1 MITINKNFMTA
12 VVFTALLA
20 IVGAAQATEINLTFI
35 GTWTTAPG
43 SATQDAG
50 LQTGGRYVIHT
61 SYDPALTPTTTRS
74 INGLDFQV
82 INLADAA
89 TSLGRDSFQV
99 LIPMEGFDG
108 GTPFVYDQNQ
118 DDHFF
123 FGSNVPEPEI
133 HFTDASASA
142 ASFFGFEFEGDFEP
156 GATTNFVELRTDVA
170 VIDPGGGNPLIR
182 TPSQVIQVIR
192 QEDAAGNADMGGA
205 FFPTVIRSIDSLA
218 AAVDPVAEAGPDK
231 QFSAGQLTVQTD
243 VNAFVDNN
251 LGAGRADGE
260 DFLTYDWTEGGGA
273 LTGTPATATRPDGRT
288 VDDVNIAVA
297 IQNSGLTSTI
307 DTVTW
312 QVEINEDLTGLGG
325 STDTITVSYANAVP
339 VVANASATAQAG
351 GQLFALD
358 VDDLDLGVNS
368 LIAGFEMLMI
378 DILVDGMDESAFF
391 MSLIDAA
398 IDGTSATQFAS
409 GADLL
414 TQFGLGMHLFE
425 VTVTDKAGALGSA
438 SFQFDVGGIPPAPV
452 PEPTTILLL
461 CLGLSTLV
469 LQRNAR
475 RRRRARI
482 FTDSGGH

>member
-1 MITINKNFMTA
+1 MNKNYRKSLTA
-12 VVFTALLA
+12 GLFTALLA
-20 IVGAAQATEINLTFI
+20 AAGTVQATEINLTFI
-35 GTWTTAPG
+35 GTWTTSPG
-43 SATQDAG
+43 SATQDAA
-50 LQTGGRYVIHT
+50 LQTDGKYVIHT
-61 SYDPALTPTTTRS
+61 SYDPALTPTTTRT

-82 INLADAA
+82 INLDDAA
-89 TSLGRDSFQV
+89 TSLGHDSFQV

-118 DDHFF
+118 DDPFS

-133 HFTDASASA
+133 HFTDASGSA

-156 GATTNFVELRTDVA
+156 GATTNFVELRTEVA
-170 VIDPGGGNPLIR
+170 AIDPGDGSIVL
-182 TPSQVIQVIR
+182 TPSQVIEIRR
-192 QEDAAGNADMGGA
+192 QEDGAGNADSGGA
-205 FFPTVIRSIDSLA
+205 FFPQVIRSIDSLA
-218 AAVDPVAEAGPDK
+218 AAVDPVAEAGPDQ
-231 QFSAGQLTVQTD
+231 QFSAGQLTVETD
-243 VNAFVDNN
+243 VNAFVDND

-260 DFLTYDWTEGGGA
+260 DFLTYDWTEGGSA
-273 LTGTPATATRPDGRT
+273 LTGTATTAVRPDGRT

-297 IQNSGLTSTI
+297 IQDSGLTSTI

-312 QVEINEDLTGLGG
+312 QVEINEDLTGFGG
-325 STDTITVSYANAVP
+325 STDTMTVSYDNALP
-339 VVANASATAQAG
+339 LVANASATAQLG
-351 GQLFALD
+351 GLLFELD

-378 DILVDGMDESAFF
+378 DILVDSMDESAFF

-438 SFQFDVGGIPPAPV
+438 SFQFDVGGTPPAPV

-461 CLGLSTLV
+461 CLGLTTLV

-475 RRRRARI
+475 RRRLARM
-482 FTDSGGH
+482 FTTSGGH